1 MEPPGWGGRP
11 APGADWLR
19 AGRPAGRGQ
28 VSVSSRLSASV
39 RTSRIGDAQLL
50 EILFRPSALFT
61 SLMACRSFAIALLS
75 SLLCALPLFPSA
87 RETRESAAVN
97 FFWMPGGTDS
107 VWQTEGLTELPNAQL
122 TPSLPVFTASA
133 GHAAPE
139 PVQFSAMSQ
148 ASTAARHTVLWSLK
162 ASAGQSALDP
172 VQVSAT
178 SQSPAAARHT
188 VVWSLKP
195 SAGHAVFVPSQTS
208 ATSQSPAAA
217 RHSVPALPAGC
228 WHVSLVPSHVSVVHG
243 LPSSVHAVPLWC
255 FASAGH
261 AAFAPSQT
269 SATSHSPAAARHG
282 VPALPAACWQVSLVP
297 SQVSVVHGLPSSVH
311 TVPLWCFASAG
322 HAAFAPSQTSATS
335 HSPT

>member
-1 MEPPGWGGRP
+1 MP
-11 APGADWLR
+11 A
-19 AGRPAGRGQ
+19 
-28 VSVSSRLSASV
+28 
-39 RTSRIGDAQLL
+39 
-50 EILFRPSALFT
+50 
-61 SLMACRSFAIALLS
+61 
-75 SLLCALPLFPSA
+75 
-87 RETRESAAVN
+87 
-97 FFWMPGGTDS
+97 GTDS
-107 VWQTEGLTELPNAQL
+107 VWQTDGLTEFPNAQL

-133 GHAAPE
+133 GHVAPE

-208 ATSQSPAAA
+208 ATS
-217 RHSVPALPAGC
+217 
-228 WHVSLVPSHVSVVHG
+228 
-243 LPSSVHAVPLWC
+243 
-255 FASAGH
+255 
-261 AAFAPSQT
+261 
-269 SATSHSPAAARHG
+269 HSPAAARHG

-311 TVPLWCFASAG
+311 AVPLWCFASAG
-322 HAAFAPSQTSATS
+322 HAAFAPSQTSATGRMPRVPQMRS
-335 HSPT
+335 TRAGRSEEHTSELQSRLHLVCRLLLEKKKNN